1 MNRLIGFGASLIV
14 NLVLVGAVGWAAHL
28 VDTTPAGKVEVVQ
41 LNDRDTG
48 NLIMLARTAP

>member
-14 NLVLVGAVGWAAHL
+14 NLVLVGAVGWTAHL

-41 LNDRDTG
+41 LNDTDTSD
-48 NLIMLARTAP
+48 LIMLARTAP